1 LPCPVTIGGIGL
13 VAIGN
18 GIAFGNGHGAHM
30 INAEGIGEADVQVH
44 PWVVT
49 TREQVET
56 GLRGILAGRVGIP
69 IDQLEGQAR
78 LVDDLEMDAL
88 DFVDVAF
95 ELERHFEISIPHD
108 GLTKIGT
115 VDEMVEF
122 VLGLLAGKLRPVDRS
137 LRWKGGDQA

>member
-1 LPCPVTIGGIGL
+1 
-13 VAIGN
+13 
-18 GIAFGNGHGAHM
+18 M
-30 INAEGIGEADVQVH
+30 INAEGFGEADVQVH

-95 ELERHFEISIPHD
+95 GLERHFEISIPHD

>member
-1 LPCPVTIGGIGL
+1 
-13 VAIGN
+13 
-18 GIAFGNGHGAHM
+18 M

-95 ELERHFEISIPHD
+95 ELERHLEISIPHD

-122 VLGLLAGKLRPVDRS
+122 VRGLLAGKLRPVDRS
-137 LRWKGGDQA
+137 VRWKGGDQA

>member
-1 LPCPVTIGGIGL
+1 
-13 VAIGN
+13 
-18 GIAFGNGHGAHM
+18 M
-30 INAEGIGEADVQVH
+30 H

-56 GLRGILAGRVGIP
+56 GLRGILGGLGIP
-69 IDQLEGQAR
+69 IDQLKGQAR

-115 VDEMVEF
+115 LDEMVEF
-122 VLGLLAGKLRPVDRS
+122 VLGLARRRAPPGRP
-137 LRWKGGDQA
+137 